1 LEVVKNATEE
11 TVAYIFRKSR
21 DEVIWCNKT
30 GDHSHNSLTLELDAY
45 HVTDTAIPF
54 LRSQCPQTVRDFTLP
69 PKFK

>member
-1 LEVVKNATEE
+1 MYQPFQTAFVCMWHRLDLEVVKNATEE

-45 HVTDTAIPF
+45 HVTDTAI
-54 LRSQCPQTVRDFTLP
+54 TT
-69 PKFK
+69 